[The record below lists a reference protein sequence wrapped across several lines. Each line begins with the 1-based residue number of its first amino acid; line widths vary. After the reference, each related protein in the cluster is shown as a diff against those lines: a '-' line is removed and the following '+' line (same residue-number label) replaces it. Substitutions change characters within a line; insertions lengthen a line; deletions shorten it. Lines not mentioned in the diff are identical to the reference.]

1 LLSQK
6 TKGGLD
12 EYFRLLRKKFLER
25 FSTIIGLNA
34 DSLDRAEVAELCS
47 DTKSKLSTPHY
58 VTRRYAEFSSAI
70 NGLNMDMGN
79 DRRVEAGLEL
89 LRGKMEALL
98 DRMATYMLTDA
109 DAEKNKHIFY
119 INNFDLILSVL
130 GKREVFSTDRERF
143 TFLLDE
149 QITSYVALQLSIH
162 YQPLITFV
170 NTVKVNIP
178 KG

>member
-1 LLSQK
+1 
-6 TKGGLD
+6 
-12 EYFRLLRKKFLER
+12 
-25 FSTIIGLNA
+25 
-34 DSLDRAEVAELCS
+34 
-47 DTKSKLSTPHY
+47 
-58 VTRRYAEFSSAI
+58 
-70 NGLNMDMGN
+70 MDMGN

-98 DRMATYMLTDA
+98 DRMATHMLTDA

-170 NTVKVNIP
+170 NTVKANIP